1 MYEIAL
7 VSGNHYLIIHSGNA
21 IIVSDIILKCIW
33 YVVWGNFSLPSLYKC
48 IGDDI
53 VSIAIM

>member
-21 IIVSDIILKCIW
+21 IIVSDDYIE
-33 YVVWGNFSLPSLYKC
+33 N
-48 IGDDI
+48 
-53 VSIAIM
+53 